1 MHVSIN
7 LLKLKLQKYKKE
19 ADVQSHM
26 KRDLIKRNVPITKIF
41 GCYKKNDIPKET
53 GQQQT
58 RKDWLFHS
66 PEWNMCS

>member
-1 MHVSIN
+1 
-7 LLKLKLQKYKKE
+7 
-19 ADVQSHM
+19 M

-58 RKDWLFHS
+58 RKD
-66 PEWNMCS
+66 